1 MWCDYLESMSE
12 AELKAFRLSL
22 WKHAGDASKKIRC
35 PKCNKR
41 VGVRSVFDSKLG
53 ETVINLSPHKV
64 RTTKA
69 KTPKNKDKRI
79 RQR

>member
-1 MWCDYLESMSE
+1 MWCDFLDEMSKE
-12 AELKAFRLSL
+12 EKRDFSLRL
-22 WKHAGDASKKIRC
+22 WEHAGDHKKRIRC

-53 ETVINLSPHKV
+53 ETIVMLSPHKV
-64 RTTKA
+64 RQTKP
-69 KTPKNKDKRI
+69 KTKKNKDQRV